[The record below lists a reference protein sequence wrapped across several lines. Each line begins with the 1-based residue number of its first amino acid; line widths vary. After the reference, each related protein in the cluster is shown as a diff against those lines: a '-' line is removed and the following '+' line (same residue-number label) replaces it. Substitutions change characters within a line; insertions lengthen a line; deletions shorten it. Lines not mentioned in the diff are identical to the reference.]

1 MELTYEHWSQVPRTG
16 AAWPWKYFVPEE
28 VACQGTGKL
37 LVNREFL
44 NNLDNLRGILAHP
57 VRVLSAY
64 RSAYHNARVGGAV
77 FSRHLKADA
86 ADISIVGQ
94 DKIKIR
100 DTAREAGFTGFGYY
114 QTFLHVDLGRPRDWG
129 KEKWND

>member
-37 LVNREFL
+37 LVNRELL
-44 NNLDNLRGILAHP
+44 NN
-57 VRVLSAY
+57 
-64 RSAYHNARVGGAV
+64 
-77 FSRHLKADA
+77 LKADA